1 MSTSLLDQL
10 NPPQREAVLATE
22 GPLLVLA
29 GAGSGKT
36 RVLTYRIAH
45 LIHGCDVP
53 PHAVLA
59 FTFTNKAAGEMK
71 DRVAYLLGGTPPGI
85 WVGTFHATG
94 VRILRLEGRAVGV
107 EPGFVI
113 YDTDDQEAVVRRIL
127 KDLDFGDRDLSPKA
141 VRSVIS
147 SAKNELLT
155 AADFEERAETFREG
169 KIARIFHEYQ
179 KRLDDANALDFDDLI
194 GRTIRLFDEHP
205 DIRERFA
212 RRFRYVLVDEYQDTN
227 AAQVRLIQHLA
238 SAHENLCVV
247 GDDDQSIYGWRGAD
261 IGNIL
266 TFEQLYP
273 RARTVRLE
281 QNYRSTGKIL
291 QAANAVVRNNRSR
304 KEKTLWT
311 QREDGDVLG
320 LTVVAGEEDEA
331 AAVVAA
337 VTREVNH
344 HRVPLSEVAV
354 LYRTNAQSRALET
367 GFRNA
372 SIPYE
377 LVGGVAFY
385 QRREVK
391 DLLAYLRLLVND
403 QDDLAFTRIVN
414 VPRRGIGNTTLERL
428 AEHARREGTSL
439 YGSLSR
445 LDHAMEIPGAG
456 RQRLLQFRGL
466 IEEFRARAAEPVDVL
481 LKDLVDRLGFLE
493 YLDGDDPE
501 TAFDRAENVGEL
513 VTGAHGFA
521 EQNAETD
528 AGAFLREVALLT
540 DVDRFDE
547 SAEKVRLMTIHNAK
561 GLEFRVVCVPGLE
574 EGLLPHVSSMD
585 AEADLEEERRLFY
598 VALTRAKD
606 RAHLFAATTRQ
617 RWGGTNAALL
627 SRFAH
632 EIPGPLLEV
641 TERGGWSARGPSRPR
656 RSRPPADRETGPR
669 RSLGTIIHPT
679 FGRGDVVEQEGKG
692 MDARLTVIFAGNIK
706 KKIVARF
713 AEWEESY
720 ADL

>member
-155 AADFEERAETFREG
+155 AADFEKRAETFREG

-445 LDHAMEIPGAG
+445 LEHAMEIPGAG

>member
-1 MSTSLLDQL
+1 MD
-10 NPPQREAVLATE
+10 
-22 GPLLVLA
+22 
-29 GAGSGKT
+29 
-36 RVLTYRIAH
+36 
-45 LIHGCDVP
+45 
-53 PHAVLA
+53 
-59 FTFTNKAAGEMK
+59 AA
-71 DRVAYLLGGTPPGI
+71 A
-85 WVGTFHATG
+85 
-94 VRILRLEGRAVGV
+94 
-107 EPGFVI
+107 
-113 YDTDDQEAVVRRIL
+113 
-127 KDLDFGDRDLSPKA
+127 
-141 VRSVIS
+141 
-147 SAKNELLT
+147 
-155 AADFEERAETFREG
+155 FEERAESFREQ
-169 KIARIFHEYQ
+169 KIARVFHEYQ
-179 KRLDDANALDFDDLI
+179 KRLADANALDFDDLI
-194 GRTIRLFDEHP
+194 GKPIRLFDEHP
-205 DIRERFA
+205 EIRDLFA

-238 SAHENLCVV
+238 STHENLCVV

-261 IGNIL
+261 VGNIL

-273 RARTVRLE
+273 RAKTVRLE

-291 QAANAVVRNNRSR
+291 AAANAVVKNNRSR

-311 QREDGDVLG
+311 DREDGDLLA
-320 LTVVAGEEDEA
+320 LTILADEEAEA

-344 HRVPLSEVAV
+344 HGVPPSEAAV

-391 DLLAYLRLLVND
+391 DLLAYLRLVVND

-414 VPRRGIGNTTLERL
+414 VPKRGIGGTTLTRL
-428 AEHARREGTSL
+428 AEHAEREGKSL
-439 YGSLSR
+439 YASLAH
-445 LDHAMEIPGAG
+445 LDHAMEIPNAG

-481 LKDLVDRLGFLE
+481 LKDLVDRIRFLE

-501 TAFDRAENVGEL
+501 SAFDRAENVGEL
-513 VTGAHGFA
+513 VTGAHVFA
-521 EQNAETD
+521 ERNREEGEAD
-528 AGAFLREVALLT
+528 AVAFLGEVALLT
-540 DVDRFDE
+540 DVDRYDE
-547 SAEKVRLMTIHNAK
+547 KAEKVRLMTIHNAK
-561 GLEFRVVCVPGLE
+561 GLEFRVVCLPGLE

-585 AEADLEEERRLFY
+585 AEEDLEEERRLFY

-617 RWGGTNAALL
+617 KWGGTNAAFL
-627 SRFAH
+627 SRFAN
-632 EIPGPLLEV
+632 EIPGELVVV
-641 TERGGWSARGPSRPR
+641 TERGGWNARGPSRPR
-656 RSRPPADRETGPR
+656 HSRPAPVRESGPR

-679 FGRGDVVEQEGKG
+679 FGRGDVVEQEGTG
-692 MDARLTVIFAGNIK
+692 IDARLTVVFEGNIR

-713 AEWEESY
+713 AEWEDSFV
-720 ADL
+720 DL